1 MKQRIKIINGTL
13 LCPYRTIVGGTLLID
28 EGKILAISDS
38 NLDFPDASVLDAS
51 GRYVAP
57 GFIDLH
63 LHGGGGYDFMDGTV
77 EAFLKIAQTHARFG
91 TTSLVPTTL
100 TSTKESLL
108 RTLDLYTEAAAQNTL
123 GAEFLGLH
131 LEGPYF
137 AMSQRGAQDPRYIRD
152 PDPAEYRDIL
162 AHAPGVVRRW
172 SVAPERPGALEMG
185 QFLRDRGIVA
195 SIAHTEAIHEEVL
208 EAAQN
213 GYSLMTHLY
222 SGMLGVTRRNAF
234 RYAGAVESAFLIDEM
249 DVELITDGVHLPPSL
264 LQLVYKIKG
273 PDCIALITDAMRAA
287 AQDVS
292 HSTLGPLEG
301 GLPVLIEDG
310 VAKLP
315 DRTAFAGSVATA
327 DRLLRTIMTQ
337 TDIPLH
343 AAIQMLSATPA
354 RIMGVEKRK
363 GSLSVG
369 KEADIV
375 FFNRDYQVQMTLCR
389 GNIVYSADTYP
400 TLHP

>member
-1 MKQRIKIINGTL
+1 MGQ
-13 LCPYRTIVGGTLLID
+13 
-28 EGKILAISDS
+28 
-38 NLDFPDASVLDAS
+38 
-51 GRYVAP
+51 
-57 GFIDLH
+57 
-63 LHGGGGYDFMDGTV
+63 
-77 EAFLKIAQTHARFG
+77 
-91 TTSLVPTTL
+91 
-100 TSTKESLL
+100 LL
-108 RTLDLYTEAAAQNTL
+108 RDQ
-123 GAEFLGLH
+123 
-131 LEGPYF
+131 
-137 AMSQRGAQDPRYIRD
+137 
-152 PDPAEYRDIL
+152 
-162 AHAPGVVRRW
+162 
-172 SVAPERPGALEMG
+172 
-185 QFLRDRGIVA
+185 GIVA

-208 EAAQN
+208 EAVQN

-273 PDCIALITDAMRAA
+273 PDRIALITDAMRAA
-287 AQDVS
+287 AQEVTQS
-292 HSTLGPLEG
+292 ILGPLDS

-315 DRTAFAGSVATA
+315 DRTAFAGSVATT

-343 AAIQMLSATPA
+343 AAIQMLCATPA

-363 GSLSVG
+363 GSLSAG

-375 FFNRDYQVQMTLCR
+375 FFDQDYQVQMTLCR
-389 GNIVYSADTYP
+389 GNIVYSAEPYLTV
-400 TLHP
+400 HS